1 MSDNAKKMGFGS
13 IYLLGI
19 NGIIGSGIF
28 LLPNQIYKTAGNQGY
43 LVIFVAAL
51 ATLLITLCYADM
63 ASRTTGDG
71 AAWLYSYN
79 AFGRFPGFEV
89 GLFSWIQGI
98 ITISAEVAA
107 LLNIMMTLV
116 PAIKNPSVYKITGIV
131 IIICLAG
138 ICLLGSGVTSISDN
152 LSSAIK
158 IVILVGFI
166 GLAVWQISK
175 GTAHFATDAIKF
187 QPSSAFNTAFYMYS
201 GFSFLPIAAANMQN
215 PEKNLP
221 KALVSVIVTVGIIY
235 SLVQFAVT
243 RLLGPA
249 IANAKSPLATAFSQV
264 FGQTGFIV
272 IIIGM
277 GISILGVAFSVTFST
292 PYIAYSLASKHKLLP
307 SFLGKDDK
315 RQVPWLA
322 IIVTA
327 VLSCLLFLSGDYIF
341 LVSCVVLISL
351 IQYIPTALSVMHF
364 QKTKSPGWNVPGGK
378 VIPIIVVLLCVYLA
392 TGVSFKVWL
401 LIIVM
406 LVIGTAFYLLDD
418 HKKS

>member
-307 SFLGKDDK
+307 SFWVRTISAKFLG
-315 RQVPWLA
+315 
-322 IIVTA
+322 
-327 VLSCLLFLSGDYIF
+327 
-341 LVSCVVLISL
+341 
-351 IQYIPTALSVMHF
+351 
-364 QKTKSPGWNVPGGK
+364 
-378 VIPIIVVLLCVYLA
+378 
-392 TGVSFKVWL
+392 
-401 LIIVM
+401 
-406 LVIGTAFYLLDD
+406 
-418 HKKS
+418 